1 MKGILKKV
9 NVVEI
14 VKKDKT
20 KFKKLNYEVDVVIDT
35 EKKEIKTYKGDMS
48 IDYAKDYVEF
58 CVNELNDEKVK
69 KLKDFVGKEVDVTLA
84 KRMYTNKDGEERVY
98 NYIKFLNFIDKDGN
112 PIFKNKKVIDIDF

>member
-9 NVVEI
+9 DVVEI

-35 EKKEIKTYKGDMS
+35 EKKEVKTYKGDMS
-48 IDYAKDYVEF
+48 IDYAKEYVEF
-58 CVNELNDEKVK
+58 CINEINDEKVK

>member
-1 MKGILKKV
+1 MRGILKKV
-9 NVVEI
+9 DVVEI

-20 KFKKLNYEVDVVIDT
+20 KFKKLNYEVDVIIDP

-48 IDYAKDYVEF
+48 IDYAKDYIEF
-58 CVNELNDEKVK
+58 CVNEINDEKVK
-69 KLKDFVGKEVDVTLA
+69 KLKDFVGKEVDVILA

-112 PIFKNKKVIDIDF
+112 PIFKNKKVVDIDF

>member
-1 MKGILKKV
+1 MRGILKKV
-9 NVVEI
+9 DVVEI

-20 KFKKLNYEVDVVIDT
+20 KFKKLNYEVDVIIDT

-58 CVNELNDEKVK
+58 CINELNDEKVK
-69 KLKDFVGKEVDVTLA
+69 KLKDFVGKEVDVILA

>member
-1 MKGILKKV
+1 MRGILKKV

>member
-1 MKGILKKV
+1 MRGILKKV
-9 NVVEI
+9 EVVEI

-20 KFKKLNYEVDVVIDT
+20 KFKKLNYEVDVIIDS
-35 EKKEIKTYKGDMS
+35 EKKEVRTYKGDMS
-48 IDYAKDYVEF
+48 IDYAKDYVDF
-58 CVNELNDEKVK
+58 CINEINDEKVK

-98 NYIKFLNFIDKDGN
+98 NYIKFLNFLDKDGN